1 MFTGII
7 QSVGKIRASQPKGGD
22 LTMEIDAA
30 GLDLAGVSVG
40 DSIAVDGVCVTATSL
55 NKDGFVADL
64 SRETLSCSTLG
75 KKRVGDAVNL
85 EKALCL
91 GDPLGG
97 HLVSGHVDAVGKLVS
112 RRDAARSVVMKF
124 SVADSVARFIA
135 AKGSVCVDGVSLT
148 VNKVS
153 GNSFEVNIVPHTLEQ
168 TTMGRYRGGA
178 EVNLEVDLLARYID
192 RLIDDN
198 KRCDK
203 QTGGER
209 KQ

>member
-55 NKDGFVADL
+55 NKNGFVADL

>member
-1 MFTGII
+1 VFTGII
-7 QSVGKIRASQPKGGD
+7 QSVGKIRASRPKGGD

-178 EVNLEVDLLARYID
+178 EVNLEVDLLARYIE

>member
-7 QSVGKIRASQPKGGD
+7 QSVGKIRASRPKGGD

-55 NKDGFVADL
+55 NKNGFVADL

-178 EVNLEVDLLARYID
+178 EVNLEVDLLARYIE

-198 KRCDK
+198 KTCDK

>member
-1 MFTGII
+1 
-7 QSVGKIRASQPKGGD
+7 
-22 LTMEIDAA
+22 
-30 GLDLAGVSVG
+30 
-40 DSIAVDGVCVTATSL
+40 
-55 NKDGFVADL
+55 
-64 SRETLSCSTLG
+64 
-75 KKRVGDAVNL
+75 
-85 EKALCL
+85 
-91 GDPLGG
+91 
-97 HLVSGHVDAVGKLVS
+97 
-112 RRDAARSVVMKF
+112 
-124 SVADSVARFIA
+124 
-135 AKGSVCVDGVSLT
+135 VCVDGVSLT

-192 RLIDDN
+192 RLIDDK

>member
-1 MFTGII
+1 VFTGII

>member
-178 EVNLEVDLLARYID
+178 EVNLEVDLLARYVD
-192 RLIDDN
+192 RLMDE
-198 KRCDK
+198 KK
-203 QTGGER
+203 
-209 KQ
+209 